1 MKKLNIT
8 LLSIFA
14 TGTLYAG
21 GTFAEPIYEAEDIQ
35 FAEEAVVEEYPQEE
49 YVAPTVEEEYTAP
62 AIEEEYVAPVI
73 EEKYVA
79 PAEEYTQPVIQERAI
94 KPRVAVK
101 SIPAVVPPPLPVKNI
116 KTNGFY
122 AGIGISAAKFKT
134 NCNTKGTSVCSKS
147 GRDKTAG
154 IMGRVGYDVNQYIG
168 VEARGIRTN
177 WKTNGGKVKHVGL
190 FVKPMI
196 PVGESTNLYALA
208 GVAKT
213 TTQGHLQR
221 VDSKSFAWGAGVEY
235 DISSDV
241 AKDGRYNRK
250 FDGHGDQEKGLG
262 LFADYERLIQKSGS
276 PDLDTVNV
284 GLTYDF

>member
-14 TGTLYAG
+14 TGTMYAG
-21 GTFAEPIYEAEDIQ
+21 GTFVEPVYETEDIV
-35 FAEEAVVEEYPQEE
+35 FAEEAVIEEYPE
-49 YVAPTVEEEYTAP
+49 V
-62 AIEEEYVAPVI
+62 IEEEYVAPVEEYVEPVVEETLI
-73 EEKYVA
+73 EE
-79 PAEEYTQPVIQERAI
+79 PVEI
-94 KPRVAVK
+94 KEVV
-101 SIPAVVPPPLPVKNI
+101 VVPPPLPIKDI
-116 KTNGFY
+116 KTNGLY

-134 NCNTKGTSVCSKS
+134 NCAGTCSKS
-147 GRDKTAG
+147 GTDKTVG
-154 IMGRVGYDVNQYIG
+154 LMGRVGYDVNQYIG

-177 WKTNGGKVKHVGL
+177 WKSDGGKVKHVGI

-196 PVGESTNLYALA
+196 PVGESSNIYALA
-208 GVAKT
+208 GIAKT
-213 TTQGHLQR
+213 TTQGNKQR
-221 VDSKSFAWGAGVEY
+221 VDSKSFAWGVGAEY
-235 DISSDV
+235 DISEDT

-262 LFADYERLIQKSGS
+262 VFADYERLIQKSGS